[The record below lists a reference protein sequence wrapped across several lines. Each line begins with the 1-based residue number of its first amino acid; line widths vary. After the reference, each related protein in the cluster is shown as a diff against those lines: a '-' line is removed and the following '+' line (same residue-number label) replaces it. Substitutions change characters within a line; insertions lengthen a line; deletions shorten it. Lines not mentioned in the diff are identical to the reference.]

1 MTARPL
7 RATPAPWA
15 ALAAALGNHWRY
27 VADPA
32 ASGYAHSGDYA
43 LLEGRSDELLL
54 VTDPDGRAGYT
65 RDERDALPPRVRVVG
80 LFDRLNRRAGV
91 TAVDHAYVDN
101 PHVTQTLSKP
111 AHVIARAIAREVLP
125 GYRAALAQTVE
136 AAARRQART
145 AAADALLAQLA
156 AYQPIAT
163 ITCPNGGGAWGDG
176 SRRLYPRIPA
186 TATPRS
192 RLPRARHPASPS
204 RSRPVT
210 PVRP

>member
-111 AHVIARAIAREVLP
+111 AHV
-125 GYRAALAQTVE
+125 
-136 AAARRQART
+136 T